1 MKDLSNDPTTL
12 VRQAD
17 ELRQQGESKAADALE
32 CVHQSGLRLIAAKRL
47 LPHGQFEPYLA
58 QNWHDSLRKA
68 QMYMQV
74 AGGWSQIEQK
84 RNTVADLSLRGAVR
98 LVATP
103 KPAQV
108 TDASKPKPQQKPPQ
122 AATSASEADV
132 TQWQRAIDEASQR
145 AAQAESEL
153 QAATYVNESAERAA
167 KEIVSRDAQ
176 IAALKAEVARL
187 TEEVGR
193 WKYKCKQLAG
203 AKDEGNMPHTTYGTH
218 EER

>member
-1 MKDLSNDPTTL
+1 MKDLATDPTTL
-12 VRQAD
+12 IREAD
-17 ELRQQGESKAADALE
+17 DLRIQGESKAADALE

-108 TDASKPKPQQKPPQ
+108 TDASKPKPPQAPPQ
-122 AATSASEADV
+122 AAASASDAEV

-145 AAQAESEL
+145 AAQAESQL
-153 QAATYVNESAERAA
+153 QAATYVNEGAERAA
-167 KEIVSRDAQ
+167 REIVSRDAQ
-176 IAALKAEVARL
+176 IAALKAEVADL
-187 TEEVGR
+187 KDQVSR
-193 WKYKCKQLAG
+193 WKAKCKRLEKA
-203 AKDEGNMPHTTYGTH
+203 AKGK
-218 EER
+218 

>member
-1 MKDLSNDPTTL
+1 MKDLATDPTTL
-12 VRQAD
+12 IREAD

-103 KPAQV
+103 KPAQA
-108 TDASKPKPQQKPPQ
+108 TDASKPKPPQASPQ
-122 AATSASEADV
+122 AATGASDADV
-132 TQWQRAIDEASQR
+132 TQWQREIEEASQR

-153 QAATYVNESAERAA
+153 SAVHAANEGAEHAA
-167 KEIVSRDAQ
+167 KEIVSRDEQ
-176 IAALKAEVARL
+176 IRALKAEVADL
-187 TEEVGR
+187 KEELSR
-193 WKYKCKQLAG
+193 WKAKCKRLEKAAKGNAG
-203 AKDEGNMPHTTYGTH
+203 NQ
-218 EER
+218 R